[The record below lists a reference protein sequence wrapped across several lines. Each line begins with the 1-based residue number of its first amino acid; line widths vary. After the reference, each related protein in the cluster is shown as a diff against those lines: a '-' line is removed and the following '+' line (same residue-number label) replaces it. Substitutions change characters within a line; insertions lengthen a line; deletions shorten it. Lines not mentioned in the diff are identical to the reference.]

1 MHTVLL
7 QPSHVPD
14 MQQALQLL
22 QAGQLVAVPTETVYG
37 LAADASNA
45 QAVEAIFAAKG
56 RPSNHPLI
64 VHVADAQ
71 QMRLWAQDIPE
82 VAWRLADAFWPGPMT
97 LLLKKAPAVLDVVT
111 GQLDTI
117 GLRVPAH
124 PVLLSLLT
132 QGNLA
137 VAAPSANRYKKLS
150 PTSAQQVMAGLA
162 GRIAAVVDGG
172 DCQHGLESTII
183 DVTGEV
189 PKILRAGPIT
199 ADDIAFVLGIRVL
212 QPSQHDVR
220 VPGNVKAHYQP
231 GTPLYLKPTSEILA
245 KLSTMPDDIAVIY
258 HSALIHTALIDSA
271 VRNSAVINSAVIN
284 SPVINS
290 AVTAQAPASDI
301 TANATDVAAPVQR
314 LHRLRLPDDAAGF
327 GQQLYRSLFAL
338 DQLGLKAI
346 YVEMPPTGSSWLA
359 VHDRLQRAQTHD

>member
-7 QPSHVPD
+7 QPSHLPD

-37 LAADASNA
+37 LAADATNA
-45 QAVEAIFAAKG
+45 QAVQAIFAAKG

-64 VHVADAQ
+64 VHLADAQ
-71 QMRLWAQDIPE
+71 QMRQWAQDIPA
-82 VAWRLADAFWPGPMT
+82 VAWQLADAFWPGPMT

-150 PTSAQQVMAGLA
+150 PTSAQQVMAGLS

-183 DVTGEV
+183 DVTGDE

-199 ADDIAFVLGIRVL
+199 ADDVEFVLGIRVL

-231 GTPLYLKPTSEILA
+231 GTPLYLKSASELFA

-258 HSALIHTALIDSA
+258 HSALMHSA
-271 VRNSAVINSAVIN
+271 VVNSAVINSSVIDN
-284 SPVINS
+284 TIIES
-290 AVTAQAPASDI
+290 AVSAQAPALNL
-301 TANATDVAAPVQR
+301 TANTAEVAAQVRSSP
-314 LHRLRLPDDAAGF
+314 RLRLPDDAAGF

-346 YVEMPPTGSSWLA
+346 YLEMPPTGNDWLA
-359 VHDRLQRAQTHD
+359 VHDRLQRAQTHE